1 MLFILIIF
9 IFIIYRYKMMIL
21 FCFSPPCR
29 LGEVSEGVLQW
40 ADKAQFLWVNCEH
53 GFRGLAPNTASV
65 N

>member
-1 MLFILIIF
+1 
-9 IFIIYRYKMMIL
+9 MIL

-29 LGEVSEGVLQW
+29 LGEVSEGGLQW